1 MGLVGSRFCQPSGR
15 SAMGR
20 SEWRHLSRKDENP
33 ALRNLSG
40 GGQAA
45 ADERLAAWGRHRD
58 RGPEPPA
65 GRAQAGP
72 CPLRRPPHGPGT
84 TPAVSGDGGSG
95 APSRRRHRERGEPL
109 AVRGLVPR
117 LRDRHPPAR
126 APRGPDRGASRVRAR
141 PAARR
146 RRVPGAPDQ
155 RGTFDRDREL
165 TSVTHLLR
173 DHEEG
178 VLTSRRDHYV
188 DWARHVAHVEPDE
201 LDRYVDDQM
210 SDAYSIHF
218 HCWQPDA
225 FLDFFV
231 AAREKVG
238 LDFQMVAFAP
248 PETHDDLEFI
258 VILAK
263 GRFDGIRL
271 PGKPPSRLR
280 ELLLNSG
287 VGPPLGALWR
297 AVKRAGK

>member
-1 MGLVGSRFCQPSGR
+1 MSAWLRGDGIEIGALNLPLGVHRRARVRYVDRLTVLEQRQQYPEMAGAELPPVDVIGS
-15 SAMGR
+15 A
-20 SEWRHLSRKDENP
+20 E
-33 ALRNLSG
+33 NLSPFGDSSLDFVIANHLLEHLEDPIAALLEFERVLRPG
-40 GGQAA
+40 GVVY
-45 ADERLAAWGRHRD
+45 L
-58 RGPEPPA
+58 
-65 GRAQAGP
+65 
-72 CPLRRPPHGPGT
+72 
-84 TPAVSGDGGSG
+84 
-95 APSRRRHRERGEPL
+95 
-109 AVRGLVPR
+109 GL
-117 LRDRHPPAR
+117 
-126 APRGPDRGASRVRAR
+126 
-141 PAARR
+141 
-146 RRVPGAPDQ
+146 PDQ

-218 HCWQPDA
+218 HCWQPDT

-280 ELLLNSG
+280 ELVLNSG